1 MSQIMEKF
9 DVLNKLNAEFKQ
21 IVKILYVFQDY
32 DILGFPK
39 GYNVFIVTKSDKT
52 YAFDRNPYN
61 QLVFE
66 HKRVVNEI
74 QNVEELCY
82 QQIIDFANGWGHFI
96 ALNSS
101 GKVYCWG
108 RNYSGLLGIGPQDM
122 SYHKPKLNQYL
133 NKKFV
138 IDISCGGG
146 HSLVLTNCGEVYAWG
161 WNGRGQIGNGCY
173 RFQLTPIKVKGCYNE
188 RVVMISCGECHSMVL
203 TECGRVYSWG
213 RNDYGQLG
221 IGNTV
226 DSNEP
231 KFVAVNDENKCNVFI
246 EKISCGSFHSLLLS
260 SDGYIYAFGRNSD
273 GELGNQ
279 KEENNGYIHAFIRNI
294 FGEKVLSPHRIKVE
308 TKFIDISS
316 HWNKFISIAL
326 SQDGIYYIW
335 GQCGE
340 EIIRTP
346 KPTYFE
352 SFVDIYAE
360 YFKITP
366 KAINFEE
373 ENSDPI
379 LLQNS
384 AQIPGSVPILL
395 QDKYAKEF
403 SELSLISFG
412 TYGFVSKVMQKN
424 SKEIYA
430 VKKIPLNQKE
440 YEKVS
445 KELNIMEKLKSC
457 YVVELIDSWIEENS
471 LKMVE
476 IIKTH
481 STSGI
486 SYSHPIFDPN
496 KTFLLHIQMEFC
508 CQTLNE
514 VIEYLFNELSENA
527 QQMIKSL
534 CYFICSELLVEIIQC
549 VNYLHGR
556 NIIHRDLK
564 PANIL
569 ITDGINGRFV
579 KLADFG
585 ISVIHEYIDQT
596 HTQCSGTPKYMAPE
610 VFTSRKYDTKADI
623 YSIGKIVEDLFF
635 SRDS

>member
-1 MSQIMEKF
+1 
-9 DVLNKLNAEFKQ
+9 
-21 IVKILYVFQDY
+21 
-32 DILGFPK
+32 
-39 GYNVFIVTKSDKT
+39 
-52 YAFDRNPYN
+52 
-61 QLVFE
+61 
-66 HKRVVNEI
+66 
-74 QNVEELCY
+74 
-82 QQIIDFANGWGHFI
+82 
-96 ALNSS
+96 
-101 GKVYCWG
+101 
-108 RNYSGLLGIGPQDM
+108 
-122 SYHKPKLNQYL
+122 
-133 NKKFV
+133 
-138 IDISCGGG
+138 
-146 HSLVLTNCGEVYAWG
+146 
-161 WNGRGQIGNGCY
+161 
-173 RFQLTPIKVKGCYNE
+173 
-188 RVVMISCGECHSMVL
+188 
-203 TECGRVYSWG
+203 
-213 RNDYGQLG
+213 
-221 IGNTV
+221 
-226 DSNEP
+226 
-231 KFVAVNDENKCNVFI
+231 
-246 EKISCGSFHSLLLS
+246 LLS
-260 SDGYIYAFGRNSD
+260 SDGFIYAFGRNKF

-279 KEENNGYIHAFIRNI
+279 KEEN
-294 FGEKVLSPHRIKVE
+294 ELSPHRIKIE

-316 HWNKFISIAL
+316 RWFYDKGFSIAL
-326 SQDGIYYIW
+326 SQNGIYYNW
-335 GQCGE
+335 GECGE
-340 EIIRTP
+340 EIFRTP
-346 KPTYFE
+346 KRTNFE